1 MTDLRTA
8 AQQALKSMEKATGF
22 MYDSVYRSLNKS
34 IEDLKD
40 ALAQPTPEPVAW
52 GVFEGE
58 NLHDFYTLREDAEKM
73 AGYKGSHATVMPL
86 YTAPPQRKPL
96 TEEEIDQITRDR
108 WGTQLLGVMVRLHH
122 EYARAIERAHG
133 IGGNDG

>member
-1 MTDLRTA
+1 MNNLRQA
-8 AQQALKSMEKATGF
+8 AQQALEF
-22 MYDSVYRSLNKS
+22 CEFLWRDVPLNDYS
-34 IEDLKD
+34 EDMRQDVESALRA

-86 YTAPPQRKPL
+86 YTAPPL
-96 TEEEIDQITRDR
+96 
-108 WGTQLLGVMVRLHH
+108 
-122 EYARAIERAHG
+122 RAVEAAHG
-133 IGGNDG
+133 ITNQETN